1 MLNQSTGLEFNS
13 KGYLLD
19 FTAWNKEFAIDLAKQ
34 HGVDLTDCHWL
45 IIQYLRDYYTD
56 YGIAP
61 EPRII
66 VKILSKQIN
75 PDAPCTKKHLEG
87 LFGPGG
93 CKLACKIAGLPNC
106 HCSGV

>member
-66 VKILSKQIN
+66 VKNLSKQIN

-87 LFGPGG
+87 LFGPSG
-93 CKLACKIAGLPNC
+93 CKLA
-106 HCSGV
+106 